1 VQPCTGETG
10 SAFCNFAA
18 GACSGII
25 SPMDT
30 ASALSW
36 LVSRWRIGA
45 VIASGLAVACIYKL
59 STETEEQRAQ
69 RAKQKRADEMSKVAR
84 QISNYARDLHKRYP
98 DGEVVI
104 SDMDLAKQLRKPQDL
119 VANALNQLCDQN
131 QVQRA
136 PLAGYWKLNV

>member
-1 VQPCTGETG
+1 
-10 SAFCNFAA
+10 
-18 GACSGII
+18 
-25 SPMDT
+25 M
-30 ASALSW
+30 
-36 LVSRWRIGA
+36 
-45 VIASGLAVACIYKL
+45 ACIYKL
-59 STETEEQRAQ
+59 STETEEQRSQ
-69 RAKQKRADEMSKVAR
+69 RAKQKRADEMSRVAK

-104 SDMDLAKQLRKPQDL
+104 SDTDLAKQLRKPPEL